1 MEYVNRT
8 KFLNINKLELCD
20 YEDVMISELSS
31 EHFYAYYKACYDNNL
46 ELLKI
51 LYTICIN
58 HHKEFTNHI
67 YFGLLITCK
76 YENYQCFKF
85 LISKIDY
92 DENLFDILY
101 IYCKNKNFFKILH
114 KMKK

>member
-1 MEYVNRT
+1 MEYDNRT

-51 LYTICIN
+51 LYTI
-58 HHKEFTNHI
+58 T
-67 YFGLLITCK
+67 
-76 YENYQCFKF
+76 
-85 LISKIDY
+85 
-92 DENLFDILY
+92 
-101 IYCKNKNFFKILH
+101 
-114 KMKK
+114 